1 MRILAAAFT
10 VAFAG
15 GAAWAQP
22 CPTPSAANQ
31 ACTGTA
37 CAELSVGTDE
47 GAVGEAVTIPIS
59 FVQGDDDSQPGGSD
73 DVSAIA
79 FTLGIPGTGG
89 ANPLTFDCTDGNLAE
104 GSVQVAS
111 GIDDDFTVV
120 VENAQCSNRTR
131 CLCPTAA
138 EHTRADFVNIVV
150 YGPKT
155 LPDQG
160 PVEIP
165 VLPPSGELL
174 RLTMRIAAGA
184 PEEIPLH
191 LFAATDNGTPERPQF
206 AANLSLGDQIA
217 CDVTGDGQDRSRIT
231 LTDGLV
237 RVGGTGPACVGDCNL
252 NRTVVINELIT
263 GVNMA
268 LGNLPITECA
278 AFNPNGDNQISIN
291 ELIQGVNN
299 ASNGCPA

>member
-1 MRILAAAFT
+1 MD
-10 VAFAG
+10 
-15 GAAWAQP
+15 Q
-22 CPTPSAANQ
+22 
-31 ACTGTA
+31 
-37 CAELSVGTDE
+37 
-47 GAVGEAVTIPIS
+47 GAVNETVTIPIS
-59 FVQGDDDSQPGGSD
+59 FAQGDDDSQPGGSD

-89 ANPLTFDCTDGNLAE
+89 ANPLTFDCTEGNLAE

-111 GIDDDFTVV
+111 GIADDFAVV
-120 VENAQCSNRTR
+120 IENAQCTNRTR

-155 LPDQG
+155 VPDPG

-165 VLPPSGELL
+165 VLPDGELL
-174 RLTMRIAAGA
+174 SLTMRIAAGA

-191 LFAATDNGTPERPQF
+191 VFAATDNGTPERPQF
-206 AANLSLGDQIA
+206 AANMSLGDQIA
-217 CDVTGDGQDRSRIT
+217 CDVTGDAQGRSRVAF
-231 LTDGLV
+231 TDGQV
-237 RVGGTGPACVGDCNL
+237 TVGGTPPPGCVGDCNG
-252 NRTVVINELIT
+252 NRVVVINELIT

-278 AFNPNGDNQISIN
+278 PFNPNNDNQISIN